1 MSDLDHEALLKAQ
14 REQAVRDVI
23 DSSRDDVPSPGGK
36 ERVLARLALE
46 PTSSATLRP
55 SLWRARTGA
64 SVYLVGLALVIGGG
78 MALLSGRTEEPPL
91 TAASPVNPAAP
102 ADGEPEPSAGDDV
115 PGKVATPATLA
126 TAAPPPMAGSEGAVA
141 DPEPPSL
148 HASPPGPSVF
158 APAPPTELPRANA
171 TGTGTPHAT
180 SSAVAVGAEAA
191 RSKAPA
197 HSTSHSTSTLGREVE
212 RMTAARTA
220 LAAGDA
226 ARTLAILDSYEGEFP
241 QGAFSVEVSV
251 LRVEALARA
260 GRIAEARRLGERFLQ
275 EHPHGLFARRV
286 ASTLGTGDNPAST
299 PVP

>member
-23 DSSRDDVPSPGGK
+23 DSSRDDVPPPGGK
-36 ERVLARLALE
+36 ERVFARLALE

-55 SLWRARTGA
+55 SLWRVRTGA

-78 MALLSGRTEEPPL
+78 MALLSGRTEEPPR
-91 TAASPVNPAAP
+91 TAALPVNPAATVY
-102 ADGEPEPSAGDDV
+102 GEPEPSASDEA
-115 PGKVATPATLA
+115 PGKVATLA

-141 DPEPPSL
+141 DPAPPSL

-158 APAPPTELPRANA
+158 APAPRPTELPRAHA

-180 SSAVAVGAEAA
+180 SSAVALGAEAA

-212 RMTAARTA
+212 RMTAARAA

-241 QGAFSVEVSV
+241 RGAFSVEVSV

-260 GRIAEARRLGERFLQ
+260 GRMAEARRLGERFLQ

-286 ASTLGTGDNPAST
+286 ASTLGTGDNPAPT